1 MKFTLSWLKQHLD
14 TEATI
19 DEVVEA
25 MTLAGL
31 EVEDVENP
39 AEKLS
44 AFSVAKVLT
53 AEKHPD
59 ADKLKVC
66 TVDTRDGVKTIVCG
80 APNARADMTVAYAPM
95 GAYIPGADFSL
106 DKKPRKIRGVES
118 SGMMCSG
125 SELDLG
131 DDADGIMDL
140 DSSLKMGMPL
150 ADALDLNDPVIDF
163 EVTPNRPD
171 WLGVDSIARDLAAV
185 GLGTLITK
193 PIESVKG
200 SFPCPVSIE
209 TQVPNACPT
218 FVGRVVKGVKNGPSP
233 QWLQDQLKAIGL
245 RPISA
250 LVDITNFITYDRAR
264 PLHFYDVAKLKGG
277 ITVRMGKSGLDF
289 PEQEWDTFEALDDKT
304 YIASI
309 HDCVISDE
317 SGILGL
323 GGIVGGESTGCDE
336 NTTDILI
343 ECAYFDPLT
352 IRKTA
357 KRKAINSD
365 AKYRFERGVDTGFI
379 LGGMDLATQMV
390 LEICGG
396 EASEVVIAGEI
407 PTPPSAI
414 EFDPMQVVKLTS
426 LKLGDDEMTR
436 ILEALGFTVEHGPI
450 WTVGVPTWRRD
461 ATEGADL
468 VEEIARIHGYHNLE
482 AVSLPPLPGRREP
495 TATLTQNRT
504 RLARRALAERGLSEA
519 ITWSF
524 VLQDHAKL
532 FGGGDDKM
540 LLDNPIS
547 SDLDCMRP
555 TALIHLLLAGQRNA
569 DKGYP
574 RAAQFELGPVYR
586 GTEPNEQALTLAG
599 MRRTETE
606 RHWAGECPVDA
617 LSAKADALAALEA
630 MGANV
635 SNLQMSKPT
644 GDYWHPGRSGRL
656 QMGPKNILADFGELH
671 PRVLKALGI
680 DGRVVA
686 FEVWP
691 ENIPAPRKKNTSK
704 AKAAL
709 ALSDFMPVHRDFAF
723 IVAED
728 VQAGAILKAAQ
739 GADKQLIS
747 NVSLF
752 DIYQG
757 QGVEDGHK
765 SLAIDVT
772 LSPKDATLTDKDIEA
787 VSDKIIASVMKAGG
801 RLRG

>member
-1 MKFTLSWLKQHLD
+1 MKFTLSWLKQHLE

-31 EVEDVENP
+31 EVEEVENP

-59 ADKLKVC
+59 ADKLRVC

-131 DDADGIMDL
+131 EDADGIMDL
-140 DSSLKMGMPL
+140 DSSLEMGTPL
-150 ADALDLNDPVIDF
+150 ADALNLNDPVIDF

-185 GLGTLITK
+185 GLGKVITK
-193 PIESVKG
+193 PIDPVKG
-200 SFPCPVSIE
+200 SFPCPVAIK
-209 TQVPNACPT
+209 TDVPDACPT

-233 QWLQDQLKAIGL
+233 KWLQDQLKAIGL

-277 ITVRMGKSGLDF
+277 ITVRMGKDEKF
-289 PEQEWDTFEALDDKT
+289 DALDDKAYT
-304 YIASI
+304 AASGDVAI
-309 HDCVISDE
+309 CDD

-323 GGIVGGESTGCDE
+323 GGIVGGTTTGCDE
-336 NTTDILI
+336 GTTDILI

-352 IRKTA
+352 IRRTA
-357 KRKAINSD
+357 KRLGVNSD
-365 AKYRFERGVDTGFI
+365 AKYRFERGVDTGFL

-396 EASEVVIAGEI
+396 EASEVVVAGAI
-407 PTPPSAI
+407 PTPPPAI
-414 EFDPMQVVKLTS
+414 KFDTELNKRLTGLDMS
-426 LKLGDDEMTR
+426 DAQMTK
-436 ILEALGFTVEHGPI
+436 ILTDLGFTVGKDWIVE
-450 WTVGVPTWRRD
+450 VPTWRRD

-495 TATLTQNRT
+495 TATVTQNRT
-504 RLARRALAERGLSEA
+504 RLARRALAARGLSEA

-532 FGGGDDKM
+532 FGGGEDKM

-547 SDLDCMRP
+547 SDLNCMRP

-606 RHWAGECPVDA
+606 RHWAGECPVDP

-635 SNLQMSKPT
+635 ANLQMSKPT

-671 PRVLKALGI
+671 PRALKALGI
-680 DGRVVA
+680 EGRVVA

-691 ENIPAPRKKNTSK
+691 ENIPAPKKKKASK
-704 AKAAL
+704 AKSAL

-723 IVAED
+723 IVSD
-728 VQAGAILKAAQ
+728 NVQAGAILKAAQ

-747 NVSLF
+747 NISLF
-752 DIYQG
+752 DVYQG
-757 QGVEDGHK
+757 KGVEEGHK

-772 LSPKDATLTDKDIEA
+772 LSPKDATLTDKDIET

>member
-1 MKFTLSWLKQHLD
+1 MKFTFSWLKQHLE

-19 DEVVEA
+19 DEIVEA

-31 EVEDVENP
+31 EVEEVKNP
-39 AEKLS
+39 AEKLK
-44 AFSVAKVLT
+44 AFSIAKVLA

-66 TVDTRDGVKTIVCG
+66 TVETRDGVKTIVCG

-125 SELDLG
+125 KELDLG
-131 DDADGIMDL
+131 EDSDGIMDL
-140 DSSLKMGMPL
+140 DSSLKMGMSL

-185 GLGTLITK
+185 GLGKVITK
-193 PIESVKG
+193 PIENVKG
-200 SFPCPVSIE
+200 SFPCPVAIK
-209 TQVPNACPT
+209 TDVPEACPT
-218 FVGRVVKGVKNGPSP
+218 FVGRVIRGVKNGPSP

-264 PLHFYDVAKLKGG
+264 PLHFYDVAKLKGN
-277 ITVRMGKSGLDF
+277 ITVRMGEDEKFD
-289 PEQEWDTFEALDDKT
+289 ALDDKS
-304 YIASI
+304 YIASPDDVAI
-309 HDCVISDE
+309 CDE

-323 GGIVGGESTGCDE
+323 GGIVGGTTTGCDE
-336 NTTDILI
+336 GTKDILI

-352 IRKTA
+352 IRRTA
-357 KRKAINSD
+357 KRLSVNSD
-365 AKYRFERGVDTGFI
+365 AKYRFERGVDTGFL
-379 LGGMDLATQMV
+379 LGGMDLATQMI

-396 EASEVVIAGEI
+396 EVSEVVIAGEI
-407 PTPPSAI
+407 PTPPAAI
-414 EFDPMQVVKLTS
+414 EFDPMQVTKLTS

-436 ILEALGFTVEHGPI
+436 ILEALGFTVKTGPLWKI
-450 WTVGVPTWRRD
+450 GVPTWRRD
-461 ATEGADL
+461 CTEGADL

-482 AVSLPPLPGRREP
+482 ALSLPPLPGRREP

-504 RLARRALAERGLSEA
+504 RLARRALASRGLSEA

-524 VLQDHAKL
+524 VLQDHATL
-532 FGGGDDKM
+532 FGGGENKM

-599 MRRTETE
+599 MRRTEIE
-606 RHWAGECPVDA
+606 RHWAGDCPVDA
-617 LSAKADALAALEA
+617 LAAKADALAALEA

-671 PRVLKALGI
+671 PRVLQALGI
-680 DGRVVA
+680 EGRVVA

-691 ENIPAPRKKNTSK
+691 ENIPAPKKEKASK
-704 AKAAL
+704 AKSAL

-747 NVSLF
+747 DVSLF

-757 QGVEDGHK
+757 KGVEEGHK

>member
-1 MKFTLSWLKQHLD
+1 MKFTLSWLKTHLE

-31 EVEDVENP
+31 EVEEVENP
-39 AEKLS
+39 AEKLA

-59 ADKLKVC
+59 ADKLKLC
-66 TVDTRDGVKTIVCG
+66 TVETRDGVKTIVCG

-131 DDADGIMDL
+131 EDSDGIMDL
-140 DSSLKMGMPL
+140 DSALEMGTPL
-150 ADALDLNDPVIDF
+150 ADALGLNDPVIDF

-185 GLGTLITK
+185 GLGKVITK
-193 PIESVKG
+193 PIKNIKG
-200 SFPCPVSIE
+200 NFSCPVEIK
-209 TQVPNACPT
+209 TDVPEACPA
-218 FVGRVVKGVKNGPSP
+218 FIGRVIKGVKNGPSP

-277 ITVRMGKSGLDF
+277 ITVRMGQD
-289 PEQEWDTFEALDDKT
+289 EEFEALDDKS
-304 YIASI
+304 YKAASDDVAI
-309 HDCVISDE
+309 CNE

-323 GGIVGGESTGCDE
+323 GGIVGGESTGCDDV
-336 NTTDILI
+336 TTDILI

-352 IRKTA
+352 IRRTA
-357 KRKAINSD
+357 KRLSVNSD
-365 AKYRFERGVDTGFI
+365 AKYRFERGVDTGFL
-379 LGGMDLATQMV
+379 LGGMDLATKMV
-390 LEICGG
+390 LDICGG
-396 EASEVVIAGEI
+396 EPSEVVVAGDI
-407 PTPPSAI
+407 PAPPAAI
-414 EFDPMQVVKLTS
+414 EFDPMQVVRLTS
-426 LKLGDDEMTR
+426 LKLGDDEMSR
-436 ILEALGFTVEHGPI
+436 ILEALGFTVEHGPL

-461 ATEGADL
+461 CTEGADL

-504 RLARRALAERGLSEA
+504 RLARRALASRGLSEA

-532 FGGGDDKM
+532 FGGGEDKM

-547 SDLDCMRP
+547 SDLNCMRP
-555 TALIHLLLAGQRNA
+555 TALIHLILAGQRNA

-574 RAAQFELGPVYR
+574 RAAQFELGPIYR
-586 GTEPNEQALTLAG
+586 GTEPNDQALALAG

-630 MGANV
+630 MGANI

-680 DGRVVA
+680 EDRVVA

-691 ENIPAPRKKNTSK
+691 ENIPAPKKKKASK
-704 AKAAL
+704 AKSAL
-709 ALSDFMPVHRDFAF
+709 VLSDFMPVHRDFAF

-728 VQAGAILKAAQ
+728 IQAGTILKAAQ

-747 NVSLF
+747 DVSLF
-752 DIYQG
+752 DVYQG
-757 QGVEDGHK
+757 KGVEEGQK

-772 LSPKDATLTDKDIEA
+772 LSPKDATLTDKDIET
-787 VSDKIIASVMKAGG
+787 VSDKIIASVMKVGG
-801 RLRG
+801 RLRS

>member
-1 MKFTLSWLKQHLD
+1 MKFTLSWLKEHLETD
-14 TEATI
+14 ATI
-19 DEVVEA
+19 EQVAEA

-31 EVEDVENP
+31 EVEEIENP

-44 AFSVAKVLT
+44 AFSIAKVLT

-59 ADKLKVC
+59 ADKLRVC

-125 SELDLG
+125 AELDLG

-140 DSSLKMGMPL
+140 DSGFAMGTPL
-150 ADALDLNDPVIDF
+150 ADALGLNDPVIDF

-185 GLGTLITK
+185 GLGTLKTK
-193 PIESVKG
+193 PIKPVKG
-200 SFPCPVSIE
+200 SFPCPVKIE
-209 TQVPNACPT
+209 TTTDACPA

-233 QWLQDQLKAIGL
+233 KWLHDQLKAIGL

-277 ITVRMGKSGLDF
+277 IKVRMGQDEKF
-289 PEQEWDTFEALDDKT
+289 NALDDKAYT
-304 YIASI
+304 ATSDDVAIT
-309 HDCVISDE
+309 DE

-323 GGIVGGESTGCDE
+323 GGIVGGTSTGCDE
-336 NTTDILI
+336 DTTDILI
-343 ECAYFDPLT
+343 EAAYFNPLT
-352 IRKTA
+352 IRRSA
-357 KRKAINSD
+357 KRLGVNSD
-365 AKYRFERGVDTGFI
+365 AKYRFERGVDTGF
-379 LGGMDLATQMV
+379 LMGGMELATQMV
-390 LEICGG
+390 LDICGG
-396 EASEVVIAGEI
+396 EASDIVVAGDI
-407 PTPPSAI
+407 PTPPPAI
-414 EFDPMQVVKLTS
+414 KFDTALNKRLTGLDMS
-426 LKLGDDEMTR
+426 DAEMR
-436 ILEALGFTVEHGPI
+436 KILTDLGFSVGKD
-450 WTVGVPTWRRD
+450 WTVQVPTWRRD

-468 VEEIARIHGYHNLE
+468 VEEIARVHGYHNLE

-495 TATLTQNRT
+495 TATITQNRT
-504 RLARRALAERGLSEA
+504 RLARRALAARGLSEA

-524 VLQDHAKL
+524 VLQNHAKL
-532 FGGGDDKM
+532 FGGGDDAM

-555 TALIHLLLAGQRNA
+555 TALIHLLLAGQRNT

-574 RAAQFELGPVYR
+574 RSAQFELGPVYR
-586 GTEPNEQALTLAG
+586 GTQPSDQALALAG

-617 LSAKADALAALEA
+617 LSAKGDALAALEA
-630 MGANV
+630 MGANIAK
-635 SNLQMSKPT
+635 LQMSKPT

-671 PRVLKALGI
+671 PRILKALGI

-691 ENIPAPRKKNTSK
+691 ENIPAPKKKKTSK
-704 AKAAL
+704 AKSAL

-723 IVAED
+723 IVSDD
-728 VQAGAILKAAQ
+728 VQAGAILKAAK

-747 NVSLF
+747 DAVLF
-752 DIYQG
+752 DVYKG
-757 QGVEDGHK
+757 KGVEKGHK

-772 LSPKDATLTDKDIEA
+772 LSPKEATLTDKEIET
-787 VSDKIIASVMKAGG
+787 VSDKIIAQVMKVGG
-801 RLRG
+801 RLRT

>member
-1 MKFTLSWLKQHLD
+1 MKFTLSWLKTHLD
-14 TEATI
+14 TDATI
-19 DEVVEA
+19 DDVVDA

-131 DDADGIMDL
+131 EDADGIMDL
-140 DSSLKMGMPL
+140 DSGLEMGTPL
-150 ADALDLNDPVIDF
+150 ADALNLNDPVIDF

-185 GLGTLITK
+185 GLGKLITK
-193 PIESVKG
+193 PIENVKG
-200 SFPCPVSIE
+200 NFPCPVAIK
-209 TQVPNACPT
+209 TDVPDACPA
-218 FVGRVVKGVKNGPSP
+218 FVGRVIKGVKNGPSP

-277 ITVRMGKSGLDF
+277 ITVRMGQDEK
-289 PEQEWDTFEALDDKT
+289 FEALDDKS
-304 YIASI
+304 YEAASGDVAI
-309 HDCVISDE
+309 CDE
-317 SGILGL
+317 NGILGL
-323 GGIVGGESTGCDE
+323 GGIVGGVSTGCDE
-336 NTTDILI
+336 GTTDILI

-352 IRKTA
+352 IRRTA
-357 KRKAINSD
+357 KRLGVNSD
-365 AKYRFERGVDTGFI
+365 AKYRFERGVDTGFL

-396 EASEVVIAGEI
+396 EASEVVVAGDI
-407 PTPPSAI
+407 PTPPPAI
-414 EFDPMQVVKLTS
+414 KFDTALNKRLTG
-426 LKLGDDEMTR
+426 LEMNDAEMTKV
-436 ILEALGFTVEHGPI
+436 LTDLGFTVGKD

-468 VEEIARIHGYHNLE
+468 VEEIVRIHGFHNLE

-495 TATLTQNRT
+495 TATITQNRT
-504 RLARRALAERGLSEA
+504 RLARRALAGRGLSEA

-524 VLQDHAKL
+524 VLRDHAKL
-532 FGGGDDKM
+532 FGGGDNKM

-606 RHWAGECPVDA
+606 RHWAGECAVDA

-635 SNLQMSKPT
+635 ANLQMSKPS

-671 PRVLKALGI
+671 PRALKALGI
-680 DGRVVA
+680 EGRVVA

-691 ENIPAPRKKNTSK
+691 GNIPTPKKKKVSK
-704 AKAAL
+704 AKSAL
-709 ALSDFMPVHRDFAF
+709 TLSDFMPVHRDFAF

-752 DIYQG
+752 DVYQG
-757 QGVEDGHK
+757 KGVEDGHK

-772 LSPKDATLTDKDIEA
+772 LSPKNATLTDKDIEA

-801 RLRG
+801 RLRA

>member
-31 EVEDVENP
+31 EVEEVENP
-39 AEKLS
+39 AEKLA

-59 ADKLKVC
+59 ADKLRVC
-66 TVDTRDGVKTIVCG
+66 TVETRDGVKTIVCG

-125 SELDLG
+125 KELDL
-131 DDADGIMDL
+131 DEDADGIMDL
-140 DSSLKMGMPL
+140 DSSLKMGTPL
-150 ADALDLNDPVIDF
+150 ADALDINDPVIDF

-185 GLGTLITK
+185 GIGKLITK

-200 SFPCPVSIE
+200 DFPCPVTIK
-209 TQVPNACPT
+209 TDVPDACPA

-277 ITVRMGKSGLDF
+277 ITVHMGNDEKFD
-289 PEQEWDTFEALDDKT
+289 ALDDKVYT
-304 YIASI
+304 ASAEDTAI
-309 HDCVISDE
+309 CDE

-323 GGIVGGESTGCDE
+323 GGIVGGVSTGCDE
-336 NTTDILI
+336 GTTDILI

-352 IRKTA
+352 IRRTA
-357 KRKAINSD
+357 KRLGVNSD
-365 AKYRFERGVDTGFI
+365 AKYRFERGVDTGFL

-396 EASEVVIAGEI
+396 EASEVVVAGEI
-407 PTPPSAI
+407 PTPPAPI
-414 EFDPMQVVKLTS
+414 EFDTTLNERLTG
-426 LKLGDDEMTR
+426 LKLSDKEMTK
-436 ILEALGFTVEHGPI
+436 ILTDLGFTVGKDWRVE
-450 WTVGVPTWRRD
+450 VPTWRRD

-482 AVSLPPLPGRREP
+482 AVSLPSLPGRRKP
-495 TATLTQNRT
+495 TATITQNRT
-504 RLARRALAERGLSEA
+504 RLARRALAARGLSEA

-524 VLQDHAKL
+524 VLQDHAKS
-532 FGGGDDKM
+532 FGGGGDKM

-586 GTEPNEQALTLAG
+586 GTEPNDQALSLAG
-599 MRRTETE
+599 MRRTETQ
-606 RHWAGECPVDA
+606 RHWAGDCPVDA

-644 GDYWHPGRSGRL
+644 SDYWHPGRSGRL

-691 ENIPAPRKKNTSK
+691 ENIPGPKKKKASK
-704 AKAAL
+704 AKSAL
-709 ALSDFMPVHRDFAF
+709 TLSDFMPVHRDFAF
-723 IVAED
+723 IVSDD
-728 VQAGAILKAAQ
+728 VQAGTILKAAK

-747 NVSLF
+747 DVSLF
-752 DIYQG
+752 DVYQG
-757 QGVEDGHK
+757 KGVEEGHK

-772 LSPKDATLTDKDIEA
+772 LSPKDVTLTDKEIEA
-787 VSDKIIASVMKAGG
+787 VSNKIIASVMKAGG
-801 RLRG
+801 RLRS

>member
-1 MKFTLSWLKQHLD
+1 MKFTLSWLKQHLE

-19 DEVVEA
+19 DDVVDA

-39 AEKLS
+39 AEKLF

-131 DDADGIMDL
+131 EDADGIMDL
-140 DSSLKMGMPL
+140 DSGLEMGTPL
-150 ADALDLNDPVIDF
+150 ADALNLNDPVIDF

-171 WLGVDSIARDLAAV
+171 WLGVNSIARDLAAV
-185 GLGTLITK
+185 GLGKLITK
-193 PIESVKG
+193 PIENMKG
-200 SFPCPVSIE
+200 SFPCPVAIK
-209 TQVPNACPT
+209 TDVPDACPA

-277 ITVRMGKSGLDF
+277 ITVRMGQDEKFD
-289 PEQEWDTFEALDDKT
+289 ALDDKS
-304 YIASI
+304 YEAASGDVAI
-309 HDCVISDE
+309 CDE
-317 SGILGL
+317 NGILGL
-323 GGIVGGESTGCDE
+323 GGIVGGVSTGCDE
-336 NTTDILI
+336 DTTDILI

-352 IRKTA
+352 IRRTA
-357 KRKAINSD
+357 KRLGVNSD
-365 AKYRFERGVDTGFI
+365 AKYRFERGVDTGFL

-396 EASEVVIAGEI
+396 EASEVVVAGDI
-407 PTPPSAI
+407 PTPPPAI
-414 EFDPMQVVKLTS
+414 TFDTALNKRLTGLEMS
-426 LKLGDDEMTR
+426 DAEMTK
-436 ILEALGFTVEHGPI
+436 ILTDLGFTVGND

-468 VEEIARIHGYHNLE
+468 VEEIVRIHGFHNLE

-495 TATLTQNRT
+495 TATITQNRT
-504 RLARRALAERGLSEA
+504 RLARRALAGRGLSEA

-532 FGGGDDKM
+532 FGGGDNKM

-606 RHWAGECPVDA
+606 RHWAGECVVDA

-635 SNLQMSKPT
+635 ANLQMSKPS

-671 PRVLKALGI
+671 PRALKALGI
-680 DGRVVA
+680 EGRVVA

-691 ENIPAPRKKNTSK
+691 ENIPAPKKKKTTK
-704 AKAAL
+704 AKSAL

-752 DIYQG
+752 DVYQG
-757 QGVEDGHK
+757 KGVEDGHK

-772 LSPKDATLTDKDIEA
+772 LSPKNATLTDKNIEA

-801 RLRG
+801 RLRA

>member
-1 MKFTLSWLKQHLD
+1 MKFTLSWLKEHLE

-31 EVEDVENP
+31 EVEEVENP
-39 AEKLS
+39 AEKLA

-59 ADKLKVC
+59 ADKLRVC
-66 TVDTRDGVKTIVCG
+66 TVETRDGVKTIVCG

-125 SELDLG
+125 AELDLG

-140 DSSLKMGMPL
+140 DSALEMGTPL
-150 ADALDLNDPVIDF
+150 ADALNLNDPVIDF

-185 GLGTLITK
+185 GLGTLKTK
-193 PIESVKG
+193 PIENIKG
-200 SFPCPVSIE
+200 SFPCPVAIKTDVAE
-209 TQVPNACPT
+209 ACPA
-218 FVGRVVKGVKNGPSP
+218 FVGRVIKGVKNGPSP

-264 PLHFYDVAKLKGG
+264 PLHFYDAAKLKGG
-277 ITVRMGKSGLDF
+277 ITVRMGQD
-289 PEQEWDTFEALDDKT
+289 ETFDALDDKSYT
-304 YIASI
+304 AKDGDVAI
-309 HDCVISDE
+309 CDE
-317 SGILGL
+317 SGILSL
-323 GGIVGGESTGCDE
+323 GGIVGGTTTGCDE
-336 NTTDILI
+336 GTTDILI
-343 ECAYFDPLT
+343 ECAYFNPLT
-352 IRKTA
+352 IRRTA
-357 KRKAINSD
+357 KRLGVNSD
-365 AKYRFERGVDTGFI
+365 AKYRFERGVDTGFL

-390 LEICGG
+390 LDICGG
-396 EASEVVIAGEI
+396 EPSEVVIAGDI
-407 PTPPSAI
+407 PTPPPAI
-414 EFDPMQVVKLTS
+414 RFDTALNKRLTGLDMPDS
-426 LKLGDDEMTR
+426 EMLK
-436 ILEALGFTVEHGPI
+436 ILTNLGFTVGKDWSVE
-450 WTVGVPTWRRD
+450 VPTWRRD
-461 ATEGADL
+461 ASEGADL
-468 VEEIARIHGYHNLE
+468 VEEIVRIHGFHNLE
-482 AVSLPPLPGRREP
+482 AVSLPALPGRREP
-495 TATLTQNRT
+495 TATVTQNRT
-504 RLARRALAERGLSEA
+504 RLARRALAGRGLSEA

-532 FGGGDDKM
+532 FGGGEDKM

-547 SDLDCMRP
+547 SDLNCMRP

-586 GTEPNEQALTLAG
+586 GTEPNEQALALAG
-599 MRRTETE
+599 MRRTETQ
-606 RHWAGECPVDA
+606 RHWADECPVDA

-635 SNLQMSKPT
+635 ANLQMSKPK
-644 GDYWHPGRSGRL
+644 GGYWHPGRSGRL

-671 PRVLKALGI
+671 PRVLKALSI
-680 DGRVVA
+680 EGRVVA

-691 ENIPAPRKKNTSK
+691 ENIPAPKKKKASK
-704 AKAAL
+704 AKSAL

-723 IVAED
+723 IVSDD
-728 VQAGAILKAAQ
+728 VQAGTILKAAQ

-752 DIYQG
+752 DVYQG
-757 QGVEDGHK
+757 KGVEDGHK

>member
-1 MKFTLSWLKQHLD
+1 MPQS
-14 TEATI
+14 
-19 DEVVEA
+19 
-25 MTLAGL
+25 LAGL
-31 EVEDVENP
+31 EVEEVENP

-59 ADKLKVC
+59 ADKLRVC

-80 APNARADMTVAYAPM
+80 APNARANMAVAYAPM
-95 GAYIPGADFSL
+95 GAYIPGADFNL

-125 SELDLG
+125 AELDLG

-140 DSSLKMGMPL
+140 DAGLEVGTPL
-150 ADALDLNDPVIDF
+150 ADALNLNDPVIDF

-185 GLGTLITK
+185 GLGKLISPEIK
-193 PIESVKG
+193 PVIASDKTIQTVKIEDT
-200 SFPCPVSIE
+200 E
-209 TQVPNACPT
+209 ACPA
-218 FVGRVVKGVKNGPSP
+218 FVGRVISGVKNGPSP

-264 PLHFYDVAKLKGG
+264 PLHIYDLARVTSLSEGD
-277 ITVRMGKSGLDF
+277 IYVRRGQD
-289 PEQEWDTFEALDDKT
+289 ETFEALDDKT
-304 YIASI
+304 YIATSEDI
-309 HDCVISDE
+309 VIADE
-317 SGILGL
+317 DGVLGL
-323 GGIVGGESTGCDE
+323 GGIVGGVESGVSET
-336 NTTDILI
+336 TTDILI
-343 ECAYFDPLT
+343 ESAYFDPLI
-352 IRKTA
+352 IRRSA
-357 KRKAINSD
+357 KRLGINSD
-365 AKYRFERGVDTGFI
+365 AKYRFERGVDTGGLI
-379 LGGMDLATQMV
+379 DGAELATQMI
-390 LEICGG
+390 LDICGG
-396 EASEVVIAGEI
+396 EASEIVIAGDI
-407 PTPPSAI
+407 PAAPEPI
-414 EFDPMQVVKLTS
+414 DFDPAQVEKLTS
-426 LKLGDDEMTR
+426 LKLDDKEMVR
-436 ILEALGFTVEHGPI
+436 ILEALGFGVKTGKTWTITVPSS
-450 WTVGVPTWRRD
+450 RRD
-461 ATEGADL
+461 CREGADL
-468 VEEIARIHGYHNLE
+468 VEEIARIHGFHNLE

-504 RLARRALAERGLSEA
+504 RLARRALAARGLSEA

-524 VLQDHAKL
+524 VLQAHAKA
-532 FGGGDDKM
+532 FGGGEDKM

-586 GTEPNEQALTLAG
+586 GTEPNEQVLTLAG

-680 DGRVVA
+680 EGRVVA
-686 FEVWP
+686 FEIWP
-691 ENIPAPRKKNTSK
+691 ENIPAPKKKKASK
-704 AKAAL
+704 AKSAL

-723 IVAED
+723 IVADD

-747 NVSLF
+747 DVSLF
-752 DIYQG
+752 DVYQG
-757 QGVEDGHK
+757 KGVEEGHK

-772 LSPKDATLTDKDIEA
+772 LSPKDATLTDKEIEA
-787 VSDKIIASVMKAGG
+787 VSEKIIASVMKAGG
-801 RLRG
+801 RLRR

>member
-1 MKFTLSWLKQHLD
+1 MKFTLSWLKQHLH

-31 EVEDVENP
+31 EVEEVENP
-39 AEKLS
+39 AEKLA

-59 ADKLKVC
+59 ADKLRVC
-66 TVDTRDGVKTIVCG
+66 TVETCDGVKTIVCG

-125 SELDLG
+125 AELDLG

-140 DSSLKMGMPL
+140 DAELEMGTPL
-150 ADALDLNDPVIDF
+150 ADALNLNDPVIDF

-185 GLGTLITK
+185 GLGKVITN

-200 SFPCPVSIE
+200 SFPCPVKIK
-209 TQVPNACPT
+209 TDVPDACPA
-218 FVGRVVKGVKNGPSP
+218 FVGRVIKGVKNGPSP
-233 QWLQDQLKAIGL
+233 KWLQDQLKAIGL

-250 LVDITNFITYDRAR
+250 LVDITNFITFDRAR

-277 ITVRMGKSGLDF
+277 ITVRMGK
-289 PEQEWDTFEALDDKT
+289 EETFDALDDKS
-304 YIASI
+304 YEASADDVAI
-309 HDCVISDE
+309 CDD

-323 GGIVGGESTGCDE
+323 GGIVGGTTTGCDE
-336 NTTDILI
+336 GTTDILI

-352 IRKTA
+352 IRRSA
-357 KRKAINSD
+357 KRLGVNSD
-365 AKYRFERGVDTGFI
+365 AKYRFERGVDTGFL

-396 EASEVVIAGEI
+396 EASEVVVAGDI
-407 PTPPSAI
+407 PTPPPAI
-414 EFDPMQVVKLTS
+414 KFDTVLNERLTG
-426 LKLGDDEMTR
+426 LDITDAEMGK
-436 ILEALGFTVEHGPI
+436 ILTDLGFSVGKDWTVE
-450 WTVGVPTWRRD
+450 VPTWRRD

-495 TATLTQNRT
+495 TATITQNRT
-504 RLARRALAERGLSEA
+504 RLARRALAARGLSEA

-524 VLQDHAKL
+524 VLQDHAKA

-555 TALIHLLLAGQRNA
+555 TVLIHLLLAGQRNA

-586 GTEPNEQALTLAG
+586 GTEPNEQALSLAG

-606 RHWAGECPVDA
+606 RHWAGDCPVNA

-635 SNLQMSKPT
+635 SNLQMSKPS

-680 DGRVVA
+680 EGRVVA

-691 ENIPAPRKKNTSK
+691 ENIPTPKKKKSSK
-704 AKAAL
+704 AKSAL
-709 ALSDFMPVHRDFAF
+709 TLSDFMPVHRDFAF
-723 IVAED
+723 IVADD

-747 NVSLF
+747 DVSLF
-752 DIYQG
+752 DVYQG
-757 QGVEDGHK
+757 KGVEEGHK

-787 VSDKIIASVMKAGG
+787 VSDKIIASVMKVGG

>member
-1 MKFTLSWLKQHLD
+1 MKFTLSWLKEHLETD
-14 TEATI
+14 ATI

-31 EVEDVENP
+31 EVEEVENP

-59 ADKLKVC
+59 ADKLRVC
-66 TVDTRDGVKTIVCG
+66 TVETRDGIKTIVCG

-125 SELDLG
+125 KELDL
-131 DDADGIMDL
+131 DEDADGIMDL
-140 DSSLKMGMPL
+140 DSSLKMGTPL
-150 ADALDLNDPVIDF
+150 ADALDINDPVIDF

-171 WLGVDSIARDLAAV
+171 WLGVDSIARDLAAI
-185 GLGTLITK
+185 GIGKLITK

-200 SFPCPVSIE
+200 DFPCPVTIK
-209 TQVPNACPT
+209 TDVPDACPA
-218 FVGRVVKGVKNGPSP
+218 FVGRVIKGVKNGPSP

-277 ITVRMGKSGLDF
+277 ITVRMGKDEKF
-289 PEQEWDTFEALDDKT
+289 DALDDKS
-304 YIASI
+304 YIASSDDTAI
-309 HDCVISDE
+309 CDE

-323 GGIVGGESTGCDE
+323 GGIVGGTTTGCDE
-336 NTTDILI
+336 GTTDILI

-352 IRKTA
+352 IRRTA
-357 KRKAINSD
+357 KRLGVNSD
-365 AKYRFERGVDTGFI
+365 AKYRFERGVDTGFL
-379 LGGMDLATQMV
+379 LGGMNLATQMV

-396 EASEVVIAGEI
+396 EASEVVVAGAI
-407 PTPPSAI
+407 PKPPPSI
-414 EFDPMQVVKLTS
+414 KFDPGLNKRLTG
-426 LKLGDDEMTR
+426 LEMSDAEMR
-436 ILEALGFTVEHGPI
+436 KILTDLGFTVAKD
-450 WTVGVPTWRRD
+450 WTVDVPTWRRD

-468 VEEIARIHGYHNLE
+468 VEEIARIHGFHNLQ

-495 TATLTQNRT
+495 TATATQNRT
-504 RLARRALAERGLSEA
+504 RLARRALAARGLSEA

-524 VLQDHAKL
+524 VLQDHARV
-532 FGGGDDKM
+532 FGGGEDKM

-586 GTEPNEQALTLAG
+586 GTEINEQALTLAG

-606 RHWAGECPVDA
+606 RHWAGECPVNA
-617 LSAKADALAALEA
+617 LVAKADALAALDA

-686 FEVWP
+686 FEIWP
-691 ENIPAPRKKNTSK
+691 ENIPAPKKKKASK
-704 AKAAL
+704 AKSAL

-723 IVAED
+723 IVGDD
-728 VQAGAILKAAQ
+728 VPAGTILKAAQ

-747 NVSLF
+747 DVSLF
-752 DIYQG
+752 DVYRG
-757 QGVEDGHK
+757 KGVEEGHK